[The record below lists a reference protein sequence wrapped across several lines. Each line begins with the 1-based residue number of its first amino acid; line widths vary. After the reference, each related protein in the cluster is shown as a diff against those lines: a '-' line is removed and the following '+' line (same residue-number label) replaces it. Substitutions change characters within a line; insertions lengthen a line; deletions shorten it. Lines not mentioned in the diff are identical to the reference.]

1 MGLVR
6 TIVKNCI
13 GWSRIELKARLF
25 EAKVSGLII
34 WKEMDA
40 DLSYFEVDVFILVH
54 HFAWEVDGF
63 VFVDNLKA
71 IVFRDEL
78 STYLIA
84 HDMVW

>member
-1 MGLVR
+1 
-6 TIVKNCI
+6 
-13 GWSRIELKARLF
+13 
-25 EAKVSGLII
+25 
-34 WKEMDA
+34 MDA

-84 HDMVW
+84 HDMVWW